1 MGSNSPFIQVGNLK
15 KSLKSATFAFPH
27 CLICCSFVV
36 QSQSHALLFATP
48 WTVAHQA
55 PLSMGFS
62 QQEFWSGL
70 PFPSPGNLP
79 DPGIKPMF
87 PALAGRSVLLSYQGS
102 PVFDIVRF
110 KESRFQPRLLVFMSF
125 YLPITCAG
133 FVYPDKETRQ
143 PHRQMLTLCKVIKIE
158 SKII

>member
-1 MGSNSPFIQVGNLK
+1 MQSFSFKRKHYILVKLPMYWAQILPLFRWAIK
-15 KSLKSATFAFPH
+15 KKNSLKSAAFAFPH

-102 PVFDIVRF
+102 TVFDIVRF
-110 KESRFQPRLLVFMSF
+110 KRQRILVPTKITSFHVLLPPHHMCWLC
-125 YLPITCAG
+125 LP
-133 FVYPDKETRQ
+133 
-143 PHRQMLTLCKVIKIE
+143 
-158 SKII
+158 